1 MALLL
6 AVSHVRHA
14 SAYAVTKRS
23 LVAFVERARAAA
35 GFWGARQSDGAVSD
49 GAVSAPALGEETT
62 REPDRRIAGVTSALK
77 RLDGQPK
84 LVAAAQQARERLPG
98 DSLYGDPLSTAGS
111 RAPDIVGRQIAAL
124 TAARP
129 SVVRELGFGALQV
142 WQALSEAQGRG
153 YGDRDLTIM
162 FTDVVD
168 FSSWALEVGDADALE
183 LLRQVDRALES
194 SITSHKGRV
203 IKRLG
208 DGVMAVFEHP
218 QDAVDAALEA
228 RATVTQVR
236 VREHHPQLRVG
247 IHVGR
252 PRKLGG
258 DYFGVDVNVAAR
270 IAAAAGGGDVL
281 VSEAIPV
288 YLDARRT
295 SVRRHR
301 RLDAKGTPT
310 DLRVYVA
317 EPVSPSAESSPR
329 QA

>member
-1 MALLL
+1 MTLLF
-6 AVSHVRHA
+6 AVSNVRYA
-14 SAYAVTKRS
+14 SAYAATKRS

-35 GFWGARQSDGAVSD
+35 GFPGAQQLDGAVSD
-49 GAVSAPALGEETT
+49 GAVSSPALREEST
-62 REPDRRIAGVTSALK
+62 RESDGSIAGLTSALK
-77 RLDGQPK
+77 RFDSQPK
-84 LVAAAQQARERLPG
+84 LVAVAQRARERLPG
-98 DSLYGDPLSTAGS
+98 DSFYGDPLSTAGS
-111 RAPDIVGRQIAAL
+111 RAPDVVGRQIAAL

-129 SVVRELGFGALQV
+129 SVVRELGFGALQL
-142 WQALSEAQGRG
+142 WQALSESQGRG

-168 FSSWALEVGDADALE
+168 FSSWALEAGDTDALE
-183 LLRQVDRALES
+183 LVRQVDRALES
-194 SITSHKGRV
+194 SIVSHKGRV
-203 IKRLG
+203 VKRLG
-208 DGVMAVFEHP
+208 DGVMAVFERP

-228 RATVTQVR
+228 RAAVARVK

-270 IAAAAGGGDVL
+270 IAAAAGAGDVF
-281 VSEAIPV
+281 VSEAIPA

-295 SVRRHR
+295 RVRRRR
-301 RLDAKGTPT
+301 RLDAKGTPK
-310 DLRVYVA
+310 DLQVYVA
-317 EPVSPSAESSPR
+317 EPVSLSAESPPR